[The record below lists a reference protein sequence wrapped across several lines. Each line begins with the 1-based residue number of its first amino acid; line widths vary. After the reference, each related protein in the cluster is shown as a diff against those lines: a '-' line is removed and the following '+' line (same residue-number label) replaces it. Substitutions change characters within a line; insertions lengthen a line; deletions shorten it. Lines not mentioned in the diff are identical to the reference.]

1 MGGRRLAEITLR
13 RPASWCVAA
22 ELTLVAASPILL
34 TVWPPPCVGSALF
47 LEIPCATVWAAVAAW
62 LVWAVG
68 AALAVVTLA
77 VITRTVAAGAFVARA
92 VVTLAVA
99 WGVATVITAVIP
111 VATTIAVAVTV
122 AAATPAKPWAV
133 VEHGVWIIQ
142 QNHLTFFSFPLF
154 FGNAAAAFFWGFRF
168 AAAEVVAVA
177 MLARGRW
184 RQWGKLAEHK
194 PLKIVGRNL
203 EVD

>member
-13 RPASWCVAA
+13 PASRCVAA

-34 TVWPPPCVGSALF
+34 SVWPPPWVGSALF
-47 LEIPCATVWAAVAAW
+47 LEIPCATVWAVVAAW
-62 LVWAVG
+62 LARAVG
-68 AALAVVTLA
+68 AARTVVTLA
-77 VITRTVAAGAFVARA
+77 VITRTVAARA

-122 AAATPAKPWAV
+122 APAAPAKPWAV

-168 AAAEVVAVA
+168 AAAEIVAVA
-177 MLARGRW
+177 MLAGWRW

-203 EVD
+203 KVD